1 MTRLLISLFVA
12 ATLLGCAQARY
23 ARTSIEQAVDNPV
36 TQSFEWGEVHCPR
49 GTVCAEIEVLR
60 VDIEQRDGGR
70 IEVTLHNRTGDAVA
84 AQIAIEI
91 LDASGA
97 RLDMTNYEDVPLEP
111 RQETVWDMPGVYQ
124 SGAKV
129 RLLLRQR

>member
-1 MTRLLISLFVA
+1 MFRILSSLIVA
-12 ATLLGCAQARY
+12 LTFMGCAQARY

-36 TQSFEWGEVHCPR
+36 TQTFEWGEVHCPR

-70 IEVTLHNRTGDAVA
+70 IEVTLHNRTHITVA

-91 LDASGA
+91 LDANGA

-111 RQETVWDMPGVYQ
+111 RQETVWDMPGIYQ
-124 SGAKV
+124 PGAKV
-129 RLLLRQR
+129 RLLMRQR